1 MIDPPRILA
10 SLRGSTAVALAEIG
24 PTGRLLDANAGFIR
38 LLPEPAGCEGEPDI
52 AHYFLSPTFP
62 QLLELSRSRREPSY
76 DGLLTIGDRDGRSRT
91 LRGTVSP
98 CGPTLLLVAEIEIEE
113 LERINDRAIQ
123 LSNELARAQRELLS
137 AHNKL
142 KRREEEIRVLSQT
155 DQLTGIAN
163 RRRLDEVVAAEYARV
178 RRYGGTF
185 AMAMAD
191 IDHFKSVNDEFG
203 HDVGDAAIRA
213 FAQVIRGQ
221 IRETDLAA
229 RFGGE
234 EFVVLMPETDVELA
248 LHCAERI
255 RTRFGQ
261 ESIPPIPRPV
271 TASFGVTM
279 LGPEDAVMS
288 VFKRADEALYK
299 AKESGR
305 NRVVIA

>member
-1 MIDPPRILA
+1 MIDPPLIIA
-10 SLRGSTAVALAEIG
+10 GLRRTTAVALAEIDQAG
-24 PTGRLLDANAGFIR
+24 GLRDANAGFIR
-38 LLPEPAGCEGEPDI
+38 LLPEAVGCEGEPDI

-62 QLLELSRSRREPSY
+62 QLLELSRSGRETSY
-76 DGLLTIGDRDGRSRT
+76 DGLLTIGDPYGRSWT

-113 LERINDRAIQ
+113 LERINVKAIQ
-123 LSNELARAQRELLS
+123 LSNELAQAQRELLS

-142 KRREEEIRVLSQT
+142 KRREEEIRTLSQT

-163 RRRLDEVVAAEYARV
+163 RRRLDEMIVAEHTRV
-178 RRYGGTF
+178 RRYGGNY
-185 AMAMAD
+185 ALAMAD

-203 HDVGDAAIRA
+203 HDIGDAAIRA

-234 EFVVLMPETDVELA
+234 EFVVLMPETDVEGA
-248 LHCAERI
+248 LRCAERI
-255 RTRFGQ
+255 RTQFGR
-261 ESIPPIPRPV
+261 ETIPPIPRPI

-279 LGPEDAVMS
+279 LGPEDTVMS

-305 NRVVIA
+305 NRVVVA